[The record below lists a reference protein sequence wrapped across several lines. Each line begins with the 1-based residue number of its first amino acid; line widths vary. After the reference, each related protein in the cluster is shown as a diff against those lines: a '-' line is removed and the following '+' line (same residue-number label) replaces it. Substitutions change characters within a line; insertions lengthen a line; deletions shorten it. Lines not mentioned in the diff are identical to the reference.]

1 MGTYQPLIYKIATE
15 PHEFELIYRLNYRT
29 FVEEI
34 SAALCQREKRLIDR
48 FHEEN
53 TYIVCMNGAE
63 LLGMVALRGQ
73 RPFSLDFKFDNLD
86 SYVPEN
92 SKPVEI
98 RLLAIEPGYRKTSVL
113 LGILLRGVEVAR
125 ARGYDI
131 ALISGTT
138 RQIKLYQHFGFEPF
152 GPLVGTPE
160 AMFQPMYLT
169 WDAFEAQVGALLERR
184 ERLQEL
190 ANFLPGPVA
199 VSKKVREAFAQN
211 PASHRSESFGV
222 MLEEVKAALRS

>member
-15 PHEFELIYRLNYRT
+15 PHEFELIHRLNYRT

-34 SAALCQREKRLIDR
+34 PQHSANREKRLIDR

-92 SKPVEI
+92 SI
-98 RLLAIEPGYRKTSVL
+98 TS
-113 LGILLRGVEVAR
+113 
-125 ARGYDI
+125 
-131 ALISGTT
+131 
-138 RQIKLYQHFGFEPF
+138 
-152 GPLVGTPE
+152 
-160 AMFQPMYLT
+160 
-169 WDAFEAQVGALLERR
+169 
-184 ERLQEL
+184 
-190 ANFLPGPVA
+190 
-199 VSKKVREAFAQN
+199 
-211 PASHRSESFGV
+211 
-222 MLEEVKAALRS
+222 

>member
-1 MGTYQPLIYKIATE
+1 
-15 PHEFELIYRLNYRT
+15 
-29 FVEEI
+29 
-34 SAALCQREKRLIDR
+34 
-48 FHEEN
+48 
-53 TYIVCMNGAE
+53 MNGAE

-138 RQIKLYQHFGFEPF
+138 RQIKQ
-152 GPLVGTPE
+152 
-160 AMFQPMYLT
+160 
-169 WDAFEAQVGALLERR
+169 
-184 ERLQEL
+184 
-190 ANFLPGPVA
+190 LPTFWRHLSLCLGGITSTCA
-199 VSKKVREAFAQN
+199 WTA
-211 PASHRSESFGV
+211 
-222 MLEEVKAALRS
+222 